1 VADGDRHI
9 HATIHAGSEEPS
21 ITGSTIFRKEY
32 KMMTLNPLRSSPGT
46 DLSPIKNTMNQN
58 ISGLK
63 DQVDLQKQ
71 FDKQMEQLQFE
82 SNLEASRHGFAK
94 DLASKLGQA

>member
-1 VADGDRHI
+1 
-9 HATIHAGSEEPS
+9 
-21 ITGSTIFRKEY
+21 
-32 KMMTLNPLRSSPGT
+32 M
-46 DLSPIKNTMNQN
+46 SPIKDTMNQN

-63 DQVDLQKQ
+63 DQVNLQKQ

>member
-32 KMMTLNPLRSSPGT
+32 KMMTLNPLRQSPGS
-46 DLSPIKNTMNQN
+46 DMSQVRNTMNQN
-58 ISGLK
+58 ISSLK
-63 DQVDLQKQ
+63 DKVDLQKQ
-71 FDKQMEQLQFE
+71 FDQQMEQLQFE